1 MARTPGGQRTHGGSD
16 GPQVVLLGDSIC
28 QGYTP
33 HVRDLLRGARLRV
46 TRLPAGSSSALLADA
61 QIWQALKSARLV
73 HVNVG
78 LHDLKFDC
86 RLRTHAV
93 GLEAYRKHVR
103 EILDRLRGAGRTV
116 IWATTTPVVDARR
129 GVSGSPQNADFI
141 RRNDDVRAFNTAAID
156 IARELGVERNDL
168 YMAIVGGGA
177 QRMIGPDGVHL
188 VDAGYQVCAGHVA
201 HTLERALR
209 N

>member
-1 MARTPGGQRTHGGSD
+1 MARSNGGERERDGSAR
-16 GPQVVLLGDSIC
+16 PQVVLLGDSIC
-28 QGYTP
+28 QGYAP
-33 HVRDLLRGARLRV
+33 HVRDLLADAPLRV
-46 TRLPAGSSSALLADA
+46 TRLPAGSSTALLADA
-61 QIWQALKSARLV
+61 EMWQALETARLV

-78 LHDLKFDC
+78 LHDLKFDF

-93 GLEAYRKHVR
+93 GLEAYQENVR
-103 EILDRLRGAGRTV
+103 EILERLLSAGRTV

-129 GVSGSPQNADFI
+129 GVSGSPQNADFV

-201 HTLERALR
+201 RILERGLR
-209 N
+209 G

>member
-1 MARTPGGQRTHGGSD
+1 MQ
-16 GPQVVLLGDSIC
+16 
-28 QGYTP
+28 
-33 HVRDLLRGARLRV
+33 V
-46 TRLPAGSSSALLADA
+46 TRLPAGSSRALLADA
-61 QIWQALKSARLV
+61 EIWRAVQSARLV

-86 RLRTHAV
+86 RSRTHAV
-93 GLEAYRKHVR
+93 ALEGYRKNVR
-103 EILDRLRGAGRTV
+103 EILERLRGAGRTV

-177 QRMIGPDGVHL
+177 QHMIGPDGVHL

-201 HTLERALR
+201 HALERNLR